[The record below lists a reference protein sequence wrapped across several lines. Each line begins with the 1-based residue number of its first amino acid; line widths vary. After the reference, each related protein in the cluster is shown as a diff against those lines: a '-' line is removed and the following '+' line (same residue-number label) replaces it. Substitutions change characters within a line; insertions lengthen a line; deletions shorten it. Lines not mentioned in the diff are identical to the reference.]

1 MSSNS
6 AADSGLRRAFDV
18 LAAGAALFFLSPLLF
33 AIALLVK
40 LTSPGPA
47 LYRAGRIGQGGR
59 RFRLYKFRSM
69 AADAAQSV
77 IFPGITSA
85 GDSRITRVGRWL
97 RRLKIDELPQ
107 LINVLRGEM
116 SLVGPRPE
124 DPRYVALYT
133 LEQRRVLAVPPGIT
147 SPASIRYRSEEQML
161 TGPDWESTY
170 VNVIMPD
177 KLRIE
182 LEYLEHRTFLSD
194 LRIIL
199 QTAAVLLPH
208 QRTPDGGGP
217 EGVAPP
223 PSTHP

>member
-1 MSSNS
+1 MSSSS
-6 AADSGLRRAFDV
+6 AADNGLRRAFDV
-18 LAAGAALFFLSPLLF
+18 LAAGAALFLLSPLLF

-47 LYRAGRIGQGGR
+47 LYCAGRVGQGGR

-77 IFPGITSA
+77 ISPGITGA

-133 LEQRRVLAVPPGIT
+133 PEQRRVLAVPPGIT

-194 LRIIL
+194 LRIIFE
-199 QTAAVLLPH
+199 TALALF
-208 QRTPDGGGP
+208 R
-217 EGVAPP
+217 
-223 PSTHP
+223 